1 MLTTMSPSDERCG
14 THQAWLI
21 PALRI
26 GTASVWILFGLVFK
40 VLNVVPR
47 HQTIVGTVL
56 GDAVAGPATLVIGVA
71 EMAMGIWIL
80 SRWQPRTCALAQTIA
95 IVSMNALEL
104 TLAKEHLLAPLMMVC
119 ANSVFLAVGWYL
131 ALHTHALA
139 RRP

>member
-1 MLTTMSPSDERCG
+1 MLTSMSSMDRRCG
-14 THQAWLI
+14 TYLAWLI

-47 HQTIVGTVL
+47 HQIIVATVL
-56 GDAVAGPATLVIGVA
+56 GDAVAGPVTLVIGVA
-71 EMAMGIWIL
+71 ETAMGIWIL
-80 SRWQPRTCALAQTIA
+80 SRWRPRTCALAQTIA

-131 ALHTHALA
+131 ALHTRSLA

>member
-1 MLTTMSPSDERCG
+1 MLTPMSPSDERCE
-14 THQAWLI
+14 TQVAWLI

-47 HQTIVGTVL
+47 HQTIVATVL
-56 GDAVAGPATLVIGVA
+56 GDAVAGPVTLGIGVA
-71 EMAMGIWIL
+71 ETAMGIWIL
-80 SRWQPRTCALAQTIA
+80 SRWRPRTCALAQTLA

-104 TLAKEHLLAPLMMVC
+104 TMAKEHLLAPLMMVC

-131 ALHTHALA
+131 ALHTHELS
-139 RRP
+139 RRL